1 MELRMDSLK
10 EFLVA
15 LEKEHASNGTL
26 SEVELFRKLA
36 SLDAIKKFTG
46 ELEKLITKYRA
57 PLEEQALARFEQLG
71 INNFNIDGRTIYLHR
86 EWWAK
91 SKDPEHMAE
100 TIAALKAC
108 DETAPFVK
116 ETFNTQSLSAYFRER
131 RLGYEEALEHV
142 ESDGNFT
149 PRLFPTPELEA
160 TIDFSEKVSV
170 RSRQGGG
177 K

>member
-1 MELRMDSLK
+1 MDSLK

-15 LEKEHASNGTL
+15 LEKEHASNGEL

-91 SKDPEHMAE
+91 ARRCERCQFEKTACAEHTDAVLQ
-100 TIAALKAC
+100 AL
-108 DETAPFVK
+108 
-116 ETFNTQSLSAYFRER
+116 R
-131 RLGYEEALEHV
+131 GYEETEVFVKPTWNTSSVSEYFRLRRKAIDDE
-142 ESDGNFT
+142 ETDGS
-149 PRLFPTPELEA
+149 LFPTPALEA